1 MNRQKR
7 AILVQKILHDYFPNP
22 SIPLRFS
29 SNYTL
34 LIAVILSAQCTDARV
49 NQVTPLL
56 FAKASLPEQMI
67 RLSID
72 DIAEIIRPCG
82 LFNSKAKSIHTLS
95 QVLID
100 RYNGQVPYNRESL
113 QKLPGVGR
121 KTASVILSQAFNIP
135 AFPVDTH
142 IHRCAKRWGLSS
154 GKSVLQ
160 TELDLT
166 SLFPKKDW
174 NTLHL
179 QIIYFARQFCTAKKH
194 ICIKCPICCKL
205 TRTFNP

>member
-7 AILVQKILHDYFPNP
+7 AILVQKILRNYFPNP

-72 DIAEIIRPCG
+72 DIVEIIRPCG
-82 LFNSKAKSIHTLS
+82 LFNCKAKSIHTLS
-95 QVLID
+95 QILID
-100 RYNGQVPYNRESL
+100 TYNGEVPCSRESL
-113 QKLPGVGR
+113 EKLPGVGR
-121 KTASVILSQAFNIP
+121 KTASVILSQAFHLP

-166 SLFPKKDW
+166 SLFAKEDW
-174 NTLHL
+174 NLLHL
-179 QIIYFARQFCTAKKH
+179 QMIYYAREFCTAKKH
-194 ICIKCPICCKL
+194 DLRKCAICSQL
-205 TRTFNP
+205 Q

>member
-7 AILVQKILHDYFPNP
+7 AILVQKILRYYFPNP

-56 FAKASLPEQMI
+56 FAKACTPEQMI

-95 QVLID
+95 QILID
-100 RYNGQVPYNRESL
+100 TYKGQVPSNRESL
-113 QKLPGVGR
+113 ENLPGVGR
-121 KTASVILSQAFNIP
+121 KTASVILSQAFHIP

-154 GKSVLQ
+154 GKSVIQ

-166 SLFPKKDW
+166 SLFPKEDW
-174 NTLHL
+174 NLLHL
-179 QIIYFARQFCTAKKH
+179 QMIYFAREFCTAKKH
-194 ICIKCPICCKL
+194 LCVQCPICCKL
-205 TRTFNP
+205 AHNFYS

>member
-1 MNRQKR
+1 MSKRKR
-7 AILVQKILHDYFPNP
+7 AILVQKILRDYFPSP

-49 NQVTPLL
+49 NEVSPLL
-56 FAKASLPEQMI
+56 FAKASTPEQMI
-67 RLSID
+67 TLSIN

-95 QVLID
+95 QILID
-100 RYNGQVPYNRESL
+100 TYKGEVPSNRESL
-113 QKLPGVGR
+113 EKLPGVGR
-121 KTASVILSQAFNIP
+121 KTASVILSQAFHIP

-160 TELDLT
+160 TERDLT
-166 SLFPKKDW
+166 NLFPQEDW
-174 NTLHL
+174 NLLHL
-179 QIIYFARQFCTAKKH
+179 QMIYFARAFCTAKKH
-194 ICIKCPICCKL
+194 LCLQCPICSKL
-205 TRTFNP
+205 TYTFDP

>member
-7 AILVQKILHDYFPNP
+7 AILVQKILHDFFPNP

-56 FAKASLPEQMI
+56 FAKASVPEQMI

-82 LFNSKAKSIHTLS
+82 LFNCKAKSIHTLS
-95 QVLID
+95 QILID
-100 RYNGQVPYNRESL
+100 RYNGQVPCSRESL

-121 KTASVILSQAFNIP
+121 KTASVILSQAFHLP

-160 TELDLT
+160 TELDLR
-166 SLFPKKDW
+166 SLFAKEDW
-174 NTLHL
+174 NLLHL
-179 QIIYFARQFCTAKKH
+179 QIIYYAREFCTAKKH
-194 ICIKCPICCKL
+194 DLRKCAICSQLEQRL
-205 TRTFNP
+205 T

>member
-1 MNRQKR
+1 MKRQKR
-7 AILVQKILHDYFPNP
+7 AILVQKILRDYFPNP
-22 SIPLRFS
+22 SISLRFS

-34 LIAVILSAQCTDARV
+34 LIAVILSAQCTDAKV
-49 NQVTPLL
+49 NRVTPLL

-67 RLSID
+67 RLSVD

-82 LFNSKAKSIHTLS
+82 LFNCKAKSIHALS
-95 QVLID
+95 QILID
-100 RYNGQVPYNRESL
+100 RYQGQVPSNRKSL
-113 QKLPGVGR
+113 EQLPGVGR

-166 SLFPKKDW
+166 GLFAKEDW
-174 NTLHL
+174 NLLHL
-179 QIIYFARQFCTAKKH
+179 QMIYFAREFCTAKKH
-194 ICIKCPICCKL
+194 FCIQCPICYKL
-205 TRTFNP
+205 TRTFDR